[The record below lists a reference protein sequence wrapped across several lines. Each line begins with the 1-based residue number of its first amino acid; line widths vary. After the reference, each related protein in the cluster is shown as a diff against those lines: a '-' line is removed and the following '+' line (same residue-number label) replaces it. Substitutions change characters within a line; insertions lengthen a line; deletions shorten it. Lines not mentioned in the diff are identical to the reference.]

1 MKCPCK
7 DCITFPMCLAIS
19 NEKSITWIAHLS
31 NKCYL
36 INDFIEWSLLKFNGN
51 TGKAYD
57 VLFRIFKKD

>member
-1 MKCPCK
+1 
-7 DCITFPMCLAIS
+7 MCLAIS
-19 NEKSITWIAHLS
+19 NEKSVTWIAHLS